1 MYRVCI
7 GYVSGMY
14 RECIETNKKNG
25 GSICIFE
32 SFVLSLQK
40 ITVVFAQKMDWQTAI
55 YRVGSYLRHCLTARH
70 TGGHGIHS
78 PYLFE
83 WVRLVMR
90 DEHSYYAWE
99 KIEKVRERM
108 LADTREVEFVDYGA
122 GIGNRKSEN
131 GNRESGIGSPK
142 TKNGNR
148 ESGIRKRE
156 SGVGS
161 RESENGNRELGVGSP
176 KTKIRNREARDR
188 RKVSDIAK
196 RSLAKKKYAQMLARL
211 VNWLGDG
218 RLAIGDGQLAIGD
231 ERLVVL
237 ELGTS
242 LGVTTAYMAAMDKRN
257 KVITYE
263 GCPAVAEIA
272 KENWKALGIKNI
284 DCRVGEINADILD
297 RDLERVDVA
306 FIDAN
311 HTYAGTRAYFNVL
324 AEKVHAKS
332 VIVVDDI
339 HYNKEMEKA
348 WHEICEDER
357 VTSTMDLYQMGL
369 VFFDKDYWK
378 RDYRIRV

>member
-1 MYRVCI
+1 
-7 GYVSGMY
+7 MY

-108 LADTREVEFVDYGA
+108 LGDNRTVEFVDYGA
-122 GIGNRKSEN
+122 GIGSRESEN
-131 GNRESGIGSPK
+131 EN
-142 TKNGNR
+142 
-148 ESGIRKRE
+148 RE

-161 RESENGNRELGVGSP
+161 PKMRIGNRESG
-176 KTKIRNREARDR
+176 DR

-211 VNWLGDG
+211 VNWLGDWRLAMGDG
-218 RLAIGDGQLAIGD
+218 RLM
-231 ERLVVL
+231 VV

-242 LGVTTAYMAAMDKRN
+242 LGVTTAYMAAMNQHN

-284 DCRVGEINADILD
+284 DCRVGEITADMLD

-324 AEKVHAKS
+324 AEKVHPKS

>member
-1 MYRVCI
+1 
-7 GYVSGMY
+7 
-14 RECIETNKKNG
+14 
-25 GSICIFE
+25 
-32 SFVLSLQK
+32 
-40 ITVVFAQKMDWQTAI
+40 MDWQTAI

-108 LADTREVEFVDYGA
+108 LGDTRVVEFVDYGA
-122 GIGNRKSEN
+122 GIGSRESKNE
-131 GNRESGIGSPK
+131 NRES
-142 TKNGNR
+142 
-148 ESGIRKRE
+148 
-156 SGVGS
+156 
-161 RESENGNRELGVGSP
+161 GVGSP
-176 KTKIRNREARDR
+176 KTKIGNREARDR

-218 RLAIGDGQLAIGD
+218 RLAIGDGQWAIGD
-231 ERLVVL
+231 GRLAMGDGRLIVV

-272 KENWKALGIKNI
+272 KENWKALEIKNI
-284 DCRVGEINADILD
+284 DCRVGEITADMLD

-311 HTYAGTRAYFNVL
+311 HTYTGTRAYFNVL
-324 AEKVHAKS
+324 AEKVHPKS

>member
-1 MYRVCI
+1 
-7 GYVSGMY
+7 
-14 RECIETNKKNG
+14 
-25 GSICIFE
+25 
-32 SFVLSLQK
+32 
-40 ITVVFAQKMDWQTAI
+40 
-55 YRVGSYLRHCLTARH
+55 
-70 TGGHGIHS
+70 
-78 PYLFE
+78 
-83 WVRLVMR
+83 MR

-99 KIEKVRERM
+99 AIENRRRMM
-108 LADTREVEFVDYGA
+108 LADNRIVEFVDYGA
-122 GIGNRKSEN
+122 GIGNR
-131 GNRESGIGSPK
+131 
-142 TKNGNR
+142 
-148 ESGIRKRE
+148 
-156 SGVGS
+156 
-161 RESENGNRELGVGSP
+161 ESENG
-176 KTKIRNREARDR
+176 NREARDR

-218 RLAIGDGQLAIGD
+218 QWAIGDG
-231 ERLVVL
+231 RLMVV

-242 LGVTTAYMAAMDKRN
+242 LGVTTAYMAAMNKRN

-272 KENWKALGIKNI
+272 KENWKALEIKNI
-284 DCRVGEINADILD
+284 DCRVGEITANVLD

-332 VIVVDDI
+332 VVVVDDI

-378 RDYRIRV
+378 RDYRIKV